1 MASVRVSSK
10 ANAMTGSRKSANK
23 LRCCLAF
30 LAWMGLGTFAM
41 PTAAQLGAPAPA
53 RANTA
58 QKAPTDRDADGIV
71 AVVNKD
77 IITRRELDARMRISK
92 RELAAQRIQ
101 PPPDAV
107 LEPQVLQRLI
117 TETLE
122 QQEARRQRIEI
133 TDPMLNAALEI
144 VAKRNNTTVASMR
157 KQIEG
162 AGIGWS
168 DYSSMIRR
176 ELMVEQLRQKVVD
189 STIFV
194 SDADVD
200 AYLREQKAR
209 KEGNLPLSVRPAPP
223 PPPPPPP
230 PKPQAVK
237 PAIMGL
243 AQILVRVPE
252 DSTEEQVKALRAKAQ
267 ALLTRVR
274 RGESFDAVAKSAS
287 DGPEASR
294 GGDMGVRLATDWPD
308 LFTKGVAGVPDGQI
322 SNIIKSPNGF
332 HILKVIGRAGGAPP
346 PPPKPQPQAA
356 PAPGTP
362 GGPIPQGPMPV
373 QQTQARHILIK
384 TSAVVTDDSARQRLE
399 QIRQRIVQGG
409 ESFSDLAKRFSNDS
423 SAPQGGAL
431 GWINPGETVPPFEK
445 AMNALKEGEVSV
457 PVQSQF
463 GWHLI
468 IVDGRRTQDMA
479 DQFLRNQARQQIFQQ
494 RSGVAF
500 DAWLQQVR
508 TNSFIDNRLEKSQ
521 RQSGR

>member
-1 MASVRVSSK
+1 
-10 ANAMTGSRKSANK
+10 MTGAMRSTMKSTTS
-23 LRCCLAF
+23 LRRCLTLLAF
-30 LAWMGLGTFAM
+30 MGLTTFALSS
-41 PTAAQLGAPAPA
+41 AAQLGSQNQNQGRTNAS
-53 RANTA
+53 
-58 QKAPTDRDADGIV
+58 QKAPVERDADGIV

-77 IITRRELDARMRISK
+77 VITRRELDSRVRIAK

-101 PPPDAV
+101 APPDSVIEA
-107 LEPQVLQRLI
+107 QILQRLI

-122 QQEARRQRIEI
+122 QQEARRQRIDV
-133 TDPMLNAALEI
+133 TDAMTNSAMEMI
-144 VAKRNNTTVASMR
+144 AKRNNTTVAVMR

-162 AGIGWS
+162 AGINWS
-168 DYSSMIRR
+168 DYTAMIRR
-176 ELMVEQLRQKVVD
+176 EIMVEQLRQRVVD

-223 PPPPPPP
+223 PPPPP
-230 PKPQAVK
+230 KPQPKSQAAT

-252 DSTEEQVKALRAKAQ
+252 GSSEEEVKALRAKAQ
-267 ALLTRVR
+267 GLLARVR
-274 RGESFDAVAKSAS
+274 KGESFEAVAKASS

-294 GGDMGVRLATDWPD
+294 GGDMGVRPLSGWPD
-308 LFTKGVAGVPDGQI
+308 LFLKGVAGVPDGRV
-322 SNIIKSPNGF
+322 SNIIQSPNGF

-346 PPPKPQPQAA
+346 PPPPEPKPQAA

-362 GGPIPQGPMPV
+362 GGPVPQGPMPV

-384 TSAVVTDDSARQRLE
+384 TTAVVTDEIARQRLE

-409 ESFSDLAKRFSNDS
+409 ESFSDMAKRFSNDS
-423 SAPQGGAL
+423 SAPQGGVL
-431 GWINPGETVPPFEK
+431 GWLNPGETVPPFEK
-445 AMNALKEGEVSV
+445 AMNALKEGEVSQ

-479 DQFLRNQARQQIFQQ
+479 DQFIRNQARQQIFQQ
-494 RSGVAF
+494 RSNVAF
-500 DAWLQQVR
+500 EAWLQQVR
-508 TNSFIDNRLEKSQ
+508 SQSFIDNRLEKSQ